1 LATQD
6 YLKHRNDQPPESS
19 VIEKKAPVT
28 SGGGHKHRDFAR
40 GRSSRSNASGRFER
54 SQTESFDDGW
64 SGLGDDESERVDTTL
79 TAENTKTILS
89 RNESPDI
96 GFDRSINPYR
106 GCEHGCIY
114 CFARPT
120 HAYLG
125 LSPGLDFETKLF
137 FKPEAASLLRKEL
150 SKPGYMPERV
160 QLGAN
165 TDCYQPVEKRL
176 RITRAILEV
185 LREFQHPLGIT
196 TKNHLVTRDIDLL
209 GPMAERRLA
218 VVVISMTTLDR
229 QLARDMEPR
238 ASTPSRR
245 LDAIRALSRAGIP
258 VIVSVAPIIPGLT
271 DHEIESILERAAEAG
286 ARYAH
291 YSMLRLSHELKDLF
305 KQWLAAERS
314 DRAER
319 VMSLVRQTRH
329 GKENDTRFGLRMVGE
344 GPVADM
350 LIDRFRLAR
359 RRFGLDRKI
368 GALRT
373 DLFKVPPSS
382 GDQLS
387 FF

>member
-1 LATQD
+1 MSAKNKPAT
-6 YLKHRNDQPPESS
+6 
-19 VIEKKAPVT
+19 T
-28 SGGGHKHRDFAR
+28 DFGPRGQILAR
-40 GRSSRSNASGRFER
+40 GRSSRSNDSGRFEPYR
-54 SQTESFDDGW
+54 HESFDDGW
-64 SGLGDDESERVDTTL
+64 VDTNEEGPERVDTTL
-79 TAENTKTILS
+79 TPENAKTILS
-89 RNESPDI
+89 RNDSPDI
-96 GFDRSINPYR
+96 GFDRSVNPYR

-137 FKPEAASLLRKEL
+137 FKPRAATLLRKEL
-150 SKPGYMPERV
+150 SRPGYVPDRV

-165 TDCYQPVEKRL
+165 TDCYQPMEKCL
-176 RITRAILEV
+176 RITRSVIEV
-185 LREFQHPLGIT
+185 LAEFGHPLGIT

-209 GPMAERRLA
+209 APMAERGLS
-218 VVVISMTTLDR
+218 VVVVSITTLNR
-229 QLARDMEPR
+229 ELARAMEPR
-238 ASTPSRR
+238 ASTPARR
-245 LDAIRALSRAGIP
+245 LDAIHALSNAGIP

-271 DHEIESILERAAEAG
+271 DHEIETILEKAAEAG

-305 KQWLAAERS
+305 KQWLAAVQS

-319 VMSLVRQTRH
+319 VMSLVRQTRG
-329 GKENDTRFGLRMVGE
+329 GKENETRFGLRMVGE

-359 RRFGLDRKI
+359 RRFGLDRKM
-368 GALRT
+368 APLRT
-373 DLFKVPPSS
+373 ELFKVPPKPS
-382 GDQLS
+382 DQLS

>member
-1 LATQD
+1 
-6 YLKHRNDQPPESS
+6 
-19 VIEKKAPVT
+19 V
-28 SGGGHKHRDFAR
+28 
-40 GRSSRSNASGRFER
+40 
-54 SQTESFDDGW
+54 
-64 SGLGDDESERVDTTL
+64 
-79 TAENTKTILS
+79 
-89 RNESPDI
+89 
-96 GFDRSINPYR
+96 
-106 GCEHGCIY
+106 
-114 CFARPT
+114 
-120 HAYLG
+120 
-125 LSPGLDFETKLF
+125 
-137 FKPEAASLLRKEL
+137 
-150 SKPGYMPERV
+150 PERV

-165 TDCYQPVEKRL
+165 TDCYQPIEKRL
-176 RITRAILEV
+176 RITRAVLEV
-185 LREFQHPLGIT
+185 LAEFQHPLGIT

-209 GPMAERRLA
+209 APMAERGLS

-238 ASTPSRR
+238 ASTPLRR
-245 LDAIRALSRAGIP
+245 LEAIRALSRAGIP

-271 DHEIESILERAAEAG
+271 DHELESIMERAAEAG
-286 ARYAH
+286 ACYAH

-305 KQWLAAERS
+305 KQWLAAERP

-319 VMSLVRQTRH
+319 VMSLVRQARH

-368 GALRT
+368 EPLRT
-373 DLFKVPPSS
+373 DLFKVPPSP

>member
-1 LATQD
+1 MSEKNKQATPD
-6 YLKHRNDQPPESS
+6 LKR
-19 VIEKKAPVT
+19 
-28 SGGGHKHRDFAR
+28 GGEIYAR
-40 GRSSRSNASGRFER
+40 GRSSRSNESGRFEPYGR
-54 SQTESFDDGW
+54 ESFDDGW
-64 SGLGDDESERVDTTL
+64 AAPDEDETERVDTTL
-79 TAENTKTILS
+79 TAENAKSILS

-96 GFDRSINPYR
+96 GFDRSVNPYR

-137 FKPEAASLLRKEL
+137 FKPQAAMLLRKEL
-150 SKPGYMPERV
+150 SKPGYMPDRV

-165 TDCYQPVEKRL
+165 TDCYQPIEKRL
-176 RITRAILEV
+176 RITRGVIEV
-185 LREFQHPLGIT
+185 LAEFQHPLGIT

-209 GPMAERRLA
+209 APMAERGLSVVA
-218 VVVISMTTLDR
+218 VSITTLDR
-229 QLARDMEPR
+229 QLARAMEPR
-238 ASTPSRR
+238 ASTPARR
-245 LDAIRALSRAGIP
+245 LDGIRALSSAGIP

-271 DHEIESILERAAEAG
+271 DHEIEAILEKAADAG

-305 KQWLAAERS
+305 KEWLAGERP

-319 VMSLVRQTRH
+319 VMSLVRQTRG

-344 GPVADM
+344 GPVADI

-359 RRFGLDRKI
+359 RKFALDRKI
-368 GALRT
+368 ALLRT
-373 DLFKVPPSS
+373 DLFKVPPRP

>member
-1 LATQD
+1 MSEKNKQATPQWPG
-6 YLKHRNDQPPESS
+6 DQVEM
-19 VIEKKAPVT
+19 
-28 SGGGHKHRDFAR
+28 R
-40 GRSSRSNASGRFER
+40 GRSSRSNASGRFEHHQR
-54 SQTESFDDGW
+54 ERVDDGW
-64 SGLGDDESERVDTTL
+64 EPADEDDNDRIETTL
-79 TAENTKTILS
+79 TAENAKTILS
-89 RNESPDI
+89 RNDSPDI
-96 GFDRSINPYR
+96 GFDRSVNPYR

-137 FKPEAASLLRKEL
+137 FKPEAATLLRKEL
-150 SKPGYMPERV
+150 SKAGYAPDRV

-165 TDCYQPVEKRL
+165 TDCYQPIEKRL
-176 RITRAILEV
+176 RITRNVIEV
-185 LREFQHPLGIT
+185 LAEFQHPLGIT

-209 GPMAERRLA
+209 APMAERNLS
-218 VVVISMTTLDR
+218 VVVISITTLDR
-229 QLARDMEPR
+229 QLARAMEPR

-245 LDAIRALSRAGIP
+245 LDAIRALSSAGIP

-271 DHEIESILERAAEAG
+271 DHEIEAILEASADAG

-305 KQWLAAERS
+305 KQWLAAERP

-319 VMSLVRQTRH
+319 VMSLVRQSRG

-344 GPVADM
+344 GPVANI

-368 GALRT
+368 APLRT
-373 DLFKVPPSS
+373 DLFKVPPRP

-387 FF
+387 LF